1 MKHERLARCPSYLQD
16 LVADT
21 ADARR
26 SVAAHEAWR
35 RMREGTITPVQHRNM
50 LVGFWPLIER
60 FPQYLA
66 LNILKT
72 THGRDPG
79 QNAAR
84 SWLARNLRVE
94 QQHAEWFL
102 DWCEA
107 AGFARDD
114 VWDGDRPI
122 AMAAVSDWC
131 WQVCS
136 AGDLADAMVA
146 TNFAIEG
153 ATGEWTPG
161 VSSSPAYR
169 ELLAPSHRE
178 LGLRW
183 LQAHAD
189 YDDTHP
195 WDALDIVA
203 LLVGS
208 DPSPAR
214 VRSLSRAA
222 HKSYELY
229 RSACDTALDTVR
241 TQRTTSPRIAAAR

>member
-1 MKHERLARCPSYLQD
+1 MKHERLARCPRYLQD
-16 LVADT
+16 LVLDT
-21 ADARR
+21 SEARGA
-26 SVAAHEAWR
+26 VTAHEAWR
-35 RMREGTITPVQHRNM
+35 RMRDGTIAPAQHRRM

-66 LNILKT
+66 HSILKT
-72 THGRDPG
+72 THGRDVG

-94 QQHAEWFL
+94 QQHAEWYL
-102 DWCEA
+102 DWCDA

-114 VWDGDRPI
+114 VWDGDRPV
-122 AMAAVSDWC
+122 AMTAVADWC

-161 VSSSPAYR
+161 VAASPAYR
-169 ELLAPSHRE
+169 ALLAPEKRDA
-178 LGLRW
+178 GLRW

-203 LLVGS
+203 ALVGP
-208 DPSPAR
+208 DPGPER
-214 VRSLSRAA
+214 VRALSRAA
-222 HKSYELY
+222 HKSYALY
-229 RSACDTALDTVR
+229 RTALDTALDTSR
-241 TQRTTSPRIAAAR
+241 AARPASPRVAAAR

>member
-16 LVADT
+16 LVVDT
-21 ADARR
+21 TEARR
-26 SVAAHEAWR
+26 GVTAHEAWR

-72 THGRDPG
+72 THGRDAG

-94 QQHAEWFL
+94 QQHAEWYL

-107 AGFARDD
+107 AGFPRDD

-122 AMAAVSDWC
+122 PMTAVADWC
-131 WQVCS
+131 SQVCA
-136 AGDLADAMVA
+136 AGELAEAMVA

-169 ELLAPSHRE
+169 ALLSSPNPDA
-178 LGLRW
+178 GLKW

-195 WDALDIVA
+195 WDALDIVGA
-203 LLVGS
+203 LVGP
-208 DPSPAR
+208 DPTPAR

-222 HKSYELY
+222 HKSYALY
-229 RSACDTALDTVR
+229 QSALDTALDTGR
-241 TQRTTSPRIAAAR
+241 AARAASPRVVVAR